1 MQAMREET
9 PETWESLKR
18 RVAEAVIIGR
28 AYWTESFVTFQTYIS
43 PDDPNGM
50 AFAKDCQALINKI
63 DGDDAEFTLMGF
75 GTISQSNV
83 AWATF
88 DVEVL

>member
-1 MQAMREET
+1 MREDT

-18 RVAEAVIIGR
+18 RVAEVVTIGR
-28 AYWTESFVTFQTYIS
+28 PHWTETFVTFQTDIS
-43 PDDPNGM
+43 PDDPNGIV
-50 AFAKDCQALINKI
+50 FAKDCQALINKI
-63 DGDDAEFTLMGF
+63 DGDDAEFTMMGF
-75 GTISQSNV
+75 GTISRSNV

>member
-1 MQAMREET
+1 MREDT

-18 RVAEAVIIGR
+18 RVAEAVTIGR
-28 AYWTESFVTFQTYIS
+28 PHWTETFVTFQTDMQ
-43 PDDPNGM
+43 PDDPNGTK
-50 AFAKDCQALINKI
+50 FGEDCLALLCKAYIQEV
-63 DGDDAEFTLMGF
+63 EFTLMGF
-75 GTISQSNV
+75 GTISRSNV